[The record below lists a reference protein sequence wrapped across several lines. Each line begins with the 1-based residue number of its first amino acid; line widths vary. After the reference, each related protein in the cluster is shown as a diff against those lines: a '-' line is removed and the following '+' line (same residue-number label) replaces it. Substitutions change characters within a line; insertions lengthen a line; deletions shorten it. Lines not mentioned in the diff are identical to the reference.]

1 MKHFK
6 RICFIAFLFNLL
18 VMPVMSIPAD
28 PRPQKYVQPDGTEIS
43 VVRIGDENGYA
54 YYTDDGHPLKLNAV
68 TGFLEPSESVQFV
81 KVKKIKSD
89 IRKSPGLNKI
99 RISDFPTI
107 GEPHSLVILVEF
119 SDAHFPLFLMLRN
132 IITDC
137 LMKTD
142 LLMIMAHMAVWP
154 TIIVMPPMGLS
165 LLTLM
170 W

>member
-1 MKHFK
+1 
-6 RICFIAFLFNLL
+6 
-18 VMPVMSIPAD
+18 MPAMAIPAD
-28 PRPQKYVQPDGTEIS
+28 PRPQKFVQPDGTEIT

-54 YYTDDGHPLKLNAV
+54 YYTEDGHPLKFNAA

-81 KVKKIKSD
+81 RVKKIKSG

-99 RISDFPTI
+99 RINDFPTT

-119 SDAHFPLFLMLRN
+119 SDIHFQLFLTLRS
-132 IITDC
+132 IMTDC